1 MRCSASLSLSS
12 APTWTTHPGWS
23 AAGLMAAFCW
33 TASGCDI
40 WGRGAGSAKAN
51 VCGAG
56 AAGTLDAGSTPSR
69 RFPVPW
75 FAGWGGRSVLAMS
88 GLLASA
94 LLVSALLVSALATT
108 ALEVS
113 GTSGCA
119 AGIALVMGG
128 AGCAAPADASFSCPA
143 LTWTVLTLTG
153 FIGSDEP
160 GMAAMAWVW
169 ITPEVSGAGSGLG
182 CGGGTAA
189 GASTMIDPGAGAFGR
204 NDGAAPGPRGAGAT
218 ARASPRPAAASRT
231 AVM

>member
-1 MRCSASLSLSS
+1 
-12 APTWTTHPGWS
+12 
-23 AAGLMAAFCW
+23 MAAFCR
-33 TASGCDI
+33 TARG
-40 WGRGAGSAKAN
+40 WHYGGGGAGPKKPNAR
-51 VCGAG
+51 GGG

-69 RFPVPW
+69 LFPVPW

-143 LTWTVLTLTG
+143 L
-153 FIGSDEP
+153 
-160 GMAAMAWVW
+160 
-169 ITPEVSGAGSGLG
+169 
-182 CGGGTAA
+182 
-189 GASTMIDPGAGAFGR
+189 
-204 NDGAAPGPRGAGAT
+204 
-218 ARASPRPAAASRT
+218 
-231 AVM
+231 

>member
-12 APTWTTHPGWS
+12 APTWTIHPVWS

-40 WGRGAGSAKAN
+40 GGRGAGTAKATAWGG
-51 VCGAG
+51 GAG
-56 AAGTLDAGSTPSR
+56 GTLDAGSTASR
-69 RFPVPW
+69 PFPVPW

-128 AGCAAPADASFSCPA
+128 AGCAAPSDASFSCPA

-189 GASTMIDPGAGAFGR
+189 VGSAKHHPGDRAVRTTHRAPPGAIR
-204 NDGAAPGPRGAGAT
+204 D
-218 ARASPRPAAASRT
+218 RA
-231 AVM
+231 